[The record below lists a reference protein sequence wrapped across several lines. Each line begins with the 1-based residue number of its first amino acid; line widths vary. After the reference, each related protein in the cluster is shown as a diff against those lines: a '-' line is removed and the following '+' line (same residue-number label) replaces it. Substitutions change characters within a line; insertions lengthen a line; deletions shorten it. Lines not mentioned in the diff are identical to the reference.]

1 MDKAREMVSQAAG
14 HSVVASVALNG
25 VVVAERRNSEH
36 AERIVL
42 RHAHP
47 CFFFKE
53 NKRKMMPSAAAI
65 AAAVKPVLEISTR
78 E

>member
-1 MDKAREMVSQAAG
+1 MDKPARNGFQA
-14 HSVVASVALNG
+14 SNVD
-25 VVVAERRNSEH
+25 
-36 AERIVL
+36 RIVL
-42 RHAHP
+42 RHAQP